1 MCDKAVILQAVQGVP
16 HLLTNDSGNR
26 LCPCCNT
33 ELHICLRRWMD
44 GWMDAR
50 TDGWMERIIGSYAI
64 KGYFQPEKIYLFR
77 SK

>member
-16 HLLTNDSGNR
+16 QLLTNDSWNR

-33 ELHICLRRWMD
+33 ELHICLRRRM
-44 GWMDAR
+44 
-50 TDGWMERIIGSYAI
+50 DGWMERIIGSYAI
-64 KGYFQPEKIYLFR
+64 KGYLRPEKIYLFR